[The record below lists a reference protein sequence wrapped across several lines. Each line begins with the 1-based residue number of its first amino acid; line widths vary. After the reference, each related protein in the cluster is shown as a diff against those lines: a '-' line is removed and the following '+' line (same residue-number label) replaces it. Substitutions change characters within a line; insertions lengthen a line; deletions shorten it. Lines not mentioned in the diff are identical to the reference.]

1 MAVFCFYF
9 SPVSACWWRTRRGI
23 IVDIYII
30 HALIQAVV
38 CRVCDRPWGC
48 GSYPGWGEAWHRHRR
63 RFSPGV
69 LIIDLG
75 SRWRTIRSNRQ
86 NGF

>member
-1 MAVFCFYF
+1 MGVPETAKPLVGAQLLAAVNK
-9 SPVSACWWRTRRGI
+9 P
-23 IVDIYII
+23 
-30 HALIQAVV
+30 QAVV

-75 SRWRTIRSNRQ
+75 SRWRTIRRNRQ